1 MSTPYLTLL
10 EALRVSC
17 NLPEF
22 PDPLPSTQMD
32 LELEN
37 GPTVTIDFDEETELV
52 ELFSPIG
59 TYTPERELEIFK
71 QIALDNFLWNATQ
84 GATLSA
90 RPEIQTVYLAYQI
103 PVNSLEET
111 AFVLL
116 VEKFVKVVNRWQ
128 KILSG
133 TMIPETPNDSSSE
146 KTTTAPPPPQ
156 NSNFMM
162 A

>member
-1 MSTPYLTLL
+1 M
-10 EALRVSC
+10 
-17 NLPEF
+17 
-22 PDPLPSTQMD
+22 
-32 LELEN
+32 
-37 GPTVTIDFDEETELV
+37 
-52 ELFSPIG
+52 
-59 TYTPERELEIFK
+59 
-71 QIALDNFLWNATQ
+71 WNATQ

>member
-1 MSTPYLTLL
+1 MPTPYLTLL

-37 GPTVTIDFDEETELV
+37 GPTVTIDFEEETEFV
-52 ELFSPIG
+52 ELFSQIG
-59 TYTPERELEIFK
+59 TYPEERELEIFK
-71 QIALDNFLWNATQ
+71 RIALDNFLWSATE

-103 PVNSLEET
+103 PVTALNET
-111 AFVLL
+111 DFVHL
-116 VEKFVKVVNRWQ
+116 VEKFVEVVNQWQ

-133 TMIPETPNDSSSE
+133 TASLNEPSSTATEETSS
-146 KTTTAPPPPQ
+146 APPPSQ
-156 NSNFMM
+156 NGNFMM